1 MRQEPFATTSIAFP
15 VDMSAPYPH
24 LVADVGGTHARFA
37 IVESPGRRPIRV
49 QAFRCAEFTGI
60 DDAIRA
66 YLRREG
72 LAMPRHGAIGIATP
86 VTGDDIAMTNGR
98 WRFAVPALRAAL
110 GLERLVVVNDFTA
123 LALGLLSLAA
133 DERFQLG
140 GEAPPED
147 AAIALIGAGT
157 GLGVSGLVRCGEGV
171 AAIAG
176 EGGHV
181 TLAAGSARESAII
194 DRLARR
200 FGHVSAERALSGPGL
215 SAMHD
220 AIRELAGQSP
230 SPLPPEV
237 ISARALAGEC
247 PHCIETVD
255 TFCELLGSFAA
266 DVALTLGARGG
277 VYVGGGIV
285 PRLGEHFLRSGFR
298 RRFETKGRFSGYLA
312 KIPVFVLQ
320 APHAALA
327 GAAHALV
334 HPLFAGRESRAE
346 PPPGG

>member
-1 MRQEPFATTSIAFP
+1 
-15 VDMSAPYPH
+15 MSDHYPH
-24 LVADVGGTHARFA
+24 LVGDVGGTHARFA
-37 IVESPGRRPIRV
+37 VVESPGRRPVRV
-49 QAFRCAEFTGI
+49 RVFRCAEFAGP

>member
-1 MRQEPFATTSIAFP
+1 
-15 VDMSAPYPH
+15 MSDPYPH

-86 VTGDDIAMTNGR
+86 VTGDDIALTNGH
-98 WRFAVPALRAAL
+98 WRFAVSTLRAAL

-123 LALGLLSLAA
+123 LALGLLSLEAG
-133 DERFQLG
+133 ECIQLG
-140 GEAPPED
+140 GGAPTVD

-157 GLGVSGLVRCGEGV
+157 GLGVSGLVRCGNGV
-171 AAIAG
+171 AAITG

-181 TLAAGSARESAII
+181 TLSAGSARESAII

-200 FGHVSAERALSGPGL
+200 FGHVSAERTLSGPGL

-230 SPLPPEV
+230 SPLPPER
-237 ISARALAGEC
+237 ISARALAGDC
-247 PHCIETVD
+247 PHCIETIEI
-255 TFCELLGSFAA
+255 FCELLGSFAA

-277 VYVGGGIV
+277 VYLGGGIV

-298 RRFETKGRFSGYLA
+298 HRFDAKGRFSAYLA

-320 APHAALA
+320 APHVALA
-327 GAAHALV
+327 GAARLLTLADV
-334 HPLFAGRESRAE
+334 PGQESRAA
-346 PPPGG
+346 PMHDD

>member
-1 MRQEPFATTSIAFP
+1 
-15 VDMSAPYPH
+15 MSDHYPH
-24 LVADVGGTHARFA
+24 LVGDVGGTHARFA
-37 IVESPGRRPIRV
+37 VVESPGRRPVRV
-49 QAFRCAEFTGI
+49 RVFRCAEFAGP

-86 VTGDDIAMTNGR
+86 VTGDDIALTNGH
-98 WRFAVPALRAAL
+98 WRFAVSTLRAAL

-123 LALGLLSLAA
+123 LALGLLSLEAG
-133 DERFQLG
+133 ECIQLG
-140 GEAPPED
+140 GGAPTVD

-157 GLGVSGLVRCGEGV
+157 GLGVSGLVRCGNGV
-171 AAIAG
+171 AAITG

-181 TLAAGSARESAII
+181 TLSAGSARESAII

-200 FGHVSAERALSGPGL
+200 FGHVSAERTLSGPGL

-230 SPLPPEV
+230 SPLPPER
-237 ISARALAGEC
+237 ISARALAGDC
-247 PHCIETVD
+247 PHCIETIEI
-255 TFCELLGSFAA
+255 FCELLGSFAA

-277 VYVGGGIV
+277 VYLGGGIV

-298 RRFETKGRFSGYLA
+298 HRFDAKGRFSAYLA

-320 APHAALA
+320 APHVALA
-327 GAAHALV
+327 GAARLLTLADV
-334 HPLFAGRESRAE
+334 PGQESRAA
-346 PPPGG
+346 PMHDD

>member
-1 MRQEPFATTSIAFP
+1 
-15 VDMSAPYPH
+15 MSDPYPH

-255 TFCELLGSFAA
+255 TFRNCSAA
-266 DVALTLGARGG
+266 
-277 VYVGGGIV
+277 
-285 PRLGEHFLRSGFR
+285 S
-298 RRFETKGRFSGYLA
+298 
-312 KIPVFVLQ
+312 
-320 APHAALA
+320 
-327 GAAHALV
+327 
-334 HPLFAGRESRAE
+334 
-346 PPPGG
+346 PPTSP

>member
-1 MRQEPFATTSIAFP
+1 
-15 VDMSAPYPH
+15 MSDPYPH

-37 IVESPGRRPIRV
+37 IVESPGRRPTRV

-86 VTGDDIAMTNGR
+86 VTGDDIALTNGR
-98 WRFAVPALRAAL
+98 WRFAVPTLRAAL
-110 GLERLVVVNDFTA
+110 GFERLVVVNDFTA